1 MAKGIG
7 VEEWTETGAGSL
19 GYTNG
24 ASLLL
29 RACHSGIQ
37 TDYLTD
43 QFMRTETEHTIYLKD
58 YSPSPYRVIS
68 VDLDFKI
75 LAESTRVRALLTVE
89 PRDDTAPGTPLV
101 LDGDG
106 LVLGSIAVDGA
117 PLVLSAYAADDDG
130 LTLFEPPLRRF
141 VLETEVTLQ
150 PETNTKLMGL
160 YRSSGTWCTQCEP
173 EGFRRIT
180 YYLDRPDNLA
190 VFKVRMT
197 APLDLAPVLLAN
209 GNLVDKG
216 DAGEGLHYAVW
227 EDPFPKPAYLF
238 ALVAGELGSITDSFT
253 TASGR
258 KVELGIYCTPG
269 KEDQCLWAM
278 DSLKRS
284 MAWDERRFGLEYDL
298 DVFNIVA
305 VADFNF
311 GAMENKGLNI
321 FNDKLVFAQPDS
333 ATDGDYDGIE
343 RVIAHE
349 YFHNWTG
356 NRVTCRDWFQ
366 LCLKEGLTVYRDQEF
381 TSDERSRAVKRISDV
396 ATLRRAQFPEDGG
409 PLAHPP
415 RPDQYREINNF
426 YTTTVYEK
434 GAEIVRMLA
443 TLLGEAGFRKGMD
456 LYFERHDGQATTI
469 EAFLGAFADANGT
482 DLDQFKTWYLQA
494 GTPKL
499 TVAEHYDADQQTYT
513 LKLSQETQPTPG
525 QPTKQALVLPIKFGL
540 LGPNGSPMGWS
551 GVSGAEVR
559 DEMIVLKD
567 ATAEVT
573 FTGIANRPVASLLRG
588 FSAPV
593 VLESQSTQED
603 QLFLARH
610 DSDPFNRWQ
619 ALQDVGMAL
628 AVAAVKG
635 TPWSDASVT
644 ALSQAMDDTLA
655 SETLDDAFK
664 ALALNIPDE
673 QSIGR
678 EIGRDIDPDK
688 IHEMRGALLR
698 AVFEPLA
705 MQLLATYNR
714 LASSAPYA
722 PDANSTGRRSLRNR
736 ALGLL
741 LASDAAGAQVLAA
754 QQYAYASNM
763 TDRMAALASSTYA
776 GTLEVAGMLADFRTR
791 FGGDP
796 LVLDKWLAVT
806 AAAPRD
812 GVIEDMKAIL
822 ADPSFPKTNPNR
834 LRSLVGT
841 FAMNN
846 PTQFMRAD
854 GAGFR
859 FVADFVTEVDKI
871 NPQVAARVL
880 TGFRVWPMLD
890 STRRDAAKAAL
901 TALQATTLSRN
912 VADILTRMVAG

>member
-1 MAKGIG
+1 
-7 VEEWTETGAGSL
+7 
-19 GYTNG
+19 
-24 ASLLL
+24 
-29 RACHSGIQ
+29 
-37 TDYLTD
+37 
-43 QFMRTETEHTIYLKD
+43 MRTETEHTVYLKD
-58 YSPSPYRVIS
+58 YAPSPYRIVA
-68 VDLDFKI
+68 VDLDFRI
-75 LAESTRVRALLTVE
+75 GAETTRVTAQLTVE
-89 PRDDTAPGTPLV
+89 PREDTEPGTPLV
-101 LDGDG
+101 LDGDE
-106 LVLGSIAVDGA
+106 LSLGSIAIDGA
-117 PLVLSAYAADDDG
+117 PLILSAYAADANG
-130 LTLFEPPLRRF
+130 LTVFEPPLRRF
-141 VLETEVTLQ
+141 VLETEVTLR
-150 PETNTKLMGL
+150 PEGNTRLMGL

-209 GNLVDKG
+209 GNLIDKG
-216 DAGEGLHYAVW
+216 DAGDGQHYAVW

-238 ALVAGELGSITDSFT
+238 ALVAGDLGSITDSFT

-258 KVELGIYCTPG
+258 KVDLAIYCSHG
-269 KEDQCLWAM
+269 KENQCLWAM

-284 MAWDERRFGLEYDL
+284 MAWDERRFGREYDL
-298 DVFNIVA
+298 DIFNIVA
-305 VADFNF
+305 VSDFNF

-321 FNDKLVFAQPDS
+321 FNDRLVFAEPET
-333 ATDGDYDGIE
+333 ATDANYDGIE

-356 NRVTCRDWFQ
+356 NRITCRDWFQ

-396 ATLRRAQFPEDGG
+396 VTLRSAQFPEDGG

-456 LYFERHDGQATTI
+456 LYFERHDGEATTI
-469 EAFLGAFADANGT
+469 EAFLAVFAEANGI
-482 DLDQFKTWYLQA
+482 DLEQFKTWYLQA
-494 GTPKL
+494 GTPRL
-499 TVAEHYDADQQTYT
+499 TVAEQYDADKQTYT
-513 LKLSQETQPTPG
+513 LRLRQETPPTPG
-525 QPTKQALVLPIKFGL
+525 QPDKAPLVLPIKFGL
-540 LGPNGSPMGWS
+540 IGPNGSPMAWS

-559 DEMIVLKD
+559 DDLIVLKD
-567 ATAEVT
+567 ASAEVT
-573 FTGIANRPVASLLRG
+573 FTGIPSRPVPSLLRG

-593 VLESQSTQED
+593 ILQTEASQQD

-628 AVAAVKG
+628 AL
-635 TPWSDASVT
+635 DAISGAPLNDGALT
-644 ALSQAMDDTLA
+644 ALSQAMSDTLA
-655 SETLDDAFK
+655 SDSLDNAFK
-664 ALALNIPDE
+664 ALALSLPDE
-673 QSIGR
+673 QLIGR
-678 EIGRDIDPDK
+678 TIGKDIDPDK
-688 IHEMRGALLR
+688 IHAVRERLLQ

-705 MQLLATYNR
+705 DQMLGTYNA

-722 PDANSTGRRSLRNR
+722 PDPASTGRRALRNR
-736 ALGLL
+736 MLSLL
-741 LASDAAGAQVLAA
+741 VASDAAGASLLALK
-754 QQYAYASNM
+754 QYEGASNM
-763 TDRMAALASSTYA
+763 TDRLAALSAASNA
-776 GTLEVAGMLADFRTR
+776 GTPDAAGMLANFRTR
-791 FGGDP
+791 FGADP
-796 LVLDKWLAVT
+796 LVLDKWLTVT
-806 AAAPRD
+806 AAAPRE

-841 FAMNN
+841 FAMGN
-846 PTQFMRAD
+846 PTQFARAD

-859 FVADFVTEVDKI
+859 FVTDFVSDVDKV

-880 TGFRVWPMLD
+880 TGFRIWPMLE
-890 STRRDAAKAAL
+890 SGRREAANAAL
-901 TALQATTLSRN
+901 LALRDKGSLSRN
-912 VADILTRMVAG
+912 TADILTRMLAS

>member
-1 MAKGIG
+1 
-7 VEEWTETGAGSL
+7 
-19 GYTNG
+19 
-24 ASLLL
+24 
-29 RACHSGIQ
+29 
-37 TDYLTD
+37 
-43 QFMRTETEHTIYLKD
+43 MRTETEHTIYLKD
-58 YSPSPYRVIS
+58 YAPSPYRIIA
-68 VDLDFKI
+68 VDLDFRI
-75 LAESTRVRALLTVE
+75 GAETTRVTAQLTVE
-89 PRDDTAPGTPLV
+89 PREGTAPGTPLV
-101 LDGDG
+101 LDGDE
-106 LVLGSIAVDGA
+106 LSLGSIAIDGF
-117 PLVLSAYAADDDG
+117 PLALAAYAADATS
-130 LTLFEPPLRRF
+130 LTIIEPPLRRF
-141 VLETEVTLQ
+141 VLETEVTLR
-150 PETNTKLMGL
+150 PEGNTRLMGL
-160 YRSSGTWCTQCEP
+160 YRSGGTWCTQCEP

-197 APLDLAPVLLAN
+197 APRDLAPVLLAN
-209 GNLVDKG
+209 GNRIDMG
-216 DAGEGLHYAVW
+216 DAGDGQHYAVW

-238 ALVAGELGSITDSFT
+238 ALVAGDLGSITDSFT

-258 KVELGIYCTPG
+258 KVDLAIYCSHG
-269 KEDQCLWAM
+269 KENQCLWAM

-284 MAWDERRFGLEYDL
+284 MAWDERRFGREYDL

-305 VADFNF
+305 VSDFNF

-321 FNDKLVFAQPDS
+321 FNDRLVFAEPET
-333 ATDGDYDGIE
+333 ATDGNYDGIE

-356 NRVTCRDWFQ
+356 NRITCRDWFQ

-396 ATLRRAQFPEDGG
+396 VTLRSAQFPEDGG

-456 LYFERHDGQATTI
+456 LYFERHDGDATTI
-469 EAFLGAFADANGT
+469 EAFLAVFAEANGM
-482 DLDQFKTWYLQA
+482 DLEQFKTWYLQA
-494 GTPKL
+494 GTPRL
-499 TVAEHYDADQQTYT
+499 TVAEHYDADKQTYT
-513 LKLSQETQPTPG
+513 LKLRQETLPTPG
-525 QPTKQALVLPIKFGL
+525 QPNKVPLVLPIKFGL
-540 LGPNGSPMGWS
+540 IGPNGSPMAWS

-567 ATAEVT
+567 ASAEVT
-573 FTGIANRPVASLLRG
+573 FTGIPSRPVASLLRG

-593 VLESQSTQED
+593 LLETRGSQQD

-628 AVAAVKG
+628 ALDAVAGK
-635 TPWSDASVT
+635 PWSDAAVT
-644 ALSQAMDDTLA
+644 ALSQAMSDTLA
-655 SETLDDAFK
+655 SETLDNAFK
-664 ALALNIPDE
+664 ALALSLPDE
-673 QSIGR
+673 QLIGR
-678 EIGRDIDPDK
+678 TIGTDIDPDK
-688 IHEMRGALLR
+688 IHTVRKRLLQ

-705 MQLLATYNR
+705 EQMLGAYNA

-722 PDANSTGRRSLRNR
+722 PDPASTGRRALRNR
-736 ALGLL
+736 ILSLLVASEAFGASL
-741 LASDAAGAQVLAA
+741 LALK
-754 QQYAYASNM
+754 QYESASNM
-763 TDRMAALASSTYA
+763 TDRLAAMSAASNA
-776 GTLEVAGMLADFRTR
+776 GTPDAPAMLADFRTR
-791 FGGDP
+791 FGADP
-796 LVLDKWLAVT
+796 LVLDKWLTVT

-812 GVIEDMKAIL
+812 GVIEAMKGIL
-822 ADPSFPKTNPNR
+822 ADPTFPKTNPNR

-841 FAMNN
+841 FVMGN
-846 PTQFMRAD
+846 PTQFARAD

-880 TGFRVWPMLD
+880 TGFRIWPMLE
-890 STRRDAAKAAL
+890 SGRRGAANAAL
-901 TALQATTLSRN
+901 IGLRDGGTLSRN
-912 VADILTRMVAG
+912 TADILTRMLAG

>member
-1 MAKGIG
+1 
-7 VEEWTETGAGSL
+7 
-19 GYTNG
+19 
-24 ASLLL
+24 
-29 RACHSGIQ
+29 
-37 TDYLTD
+37 
-43 QFMRTETEHTIYLKD
+43 MRTETEHTIFLKD
-58 YSPSPYRVIS
+58 YTPSPYRIVS

-75 LAESTRVRALLTVE
+75 GADNTRVRAQLTVE
-89 PRDDTAPGTPLV
+89 PREGTEPGTPLV
-101 LDGDG
+101 LDGDE
-106 LVLGSIAVDGA
+106 LNLSSIAIDGL
-117 PLVLSAYAADDDG
+117 PLALSAYATDANG
-130 LTLFEPPLRRF
+130 LTVVQPPLRRF
-141 VLETEVTLQ
+141 VLETEVTIQ
-150 PETNTKLMGL
+150 PEGNTKLMGL

-197 APLDLAPVLLAN
+197 APRDLAPVLLAN
-209 GNLVDKG
+209 GNLIDKG
-216 DAGEGLHYAVW
+216 DAGDGLHYAVW

-238 ALVAGELGSITDSFT
+238 ALVAGDLGSISDSFT

-258 KVELGIYCTPG
+258 KVALAIYCEHG
-269 KEDQCLWAM
+269 KENQCLWAM

-284 MAWDERRFGLEYDL
+284 MAWDERRFGREYDL

-305 VADFNF
+305 VSDFNF

-321 FNDKLVFAQPDS
+321 FNDRLVFAQPDT
-333 ATDGDYDGIE
+333 ATDANYDGIE

-356 NRVTCRDWFQ
+356 NRITCRDWFQ

-396 ATLRRAQFPEDGG
+396 VTLRSAQFPEDGG

-456 LYFERHDGQATTI
+456 LYFERHDGEATTI
-469 EAFLGAFADANGT
+469 EAFLAVFAEANDI

-494 GTPKL
+494 GTPRL
-499 TVAEHYDADQQTYT
+499 DVAEHYDADKQTYT
-513 LKLSQETQPTPG
+513 LKLKQETLPTPG
-525 QPTKQALVLPIKFGL
+525 QPTKAPLVLPIKFGL
-540 LGPNGSPMGWS
+540 IGPNGSPMGWS

-567 ATAEVT
+567 GAAEVT
-573 FTGIANRPVASLLRG
+573 FTGIPSRPVPSLLRG

-593 VLESQSTQED
+593 ILETGASQDD

-628 AVAAVKG
+628 AVDAVQGK
-635 TPWSDASVT
+635 PWSDAAVA
-644 ALSQAMDDTLA
+644 ALSQAMGDTLA
-655 SETLDDAFK
+655 SDTLENAFK
-664 ALALNIPDE
+664 ALALALPDE
-673 QSIGR
+673 QLIGR
-678 EIGRDIDPDK
+678 TIGKDIDPDA
-688 IHEMRGALLR
+688 IHAVRNRLLR

-705 MQLLATYNR
+705 RPMLATYNA
-714 LASSAPYA
+714 LASTAPYA
-722 PDANSTGRRSLRNR
+722 PDPASTGRRALRNR
-736 ALGLL
+736 MLSLLIASEASGAAL
-741 LASDAAGAQVLAA
+741 LAA
-754 QQYAYASNM
+754 QQYDGASNM
-763 TDRMAALASSTYA
+763 TDRLAALSASVY
-776 GTLEVAGMLADFRTR
+776 GTTELAPRLLADFRTR
-791 FGGDP
+791 FAGDP
-796 LVLDKWLAVT
+796 LVLDKWLSVT

-812 GVIEDMKAIL
+812 GVVEDMKAIL
-822 ADPSFPKTNPNR
+822 ADPAFPRTNPNR

-841 FAMNN
+841 FVMNN
-846 PTQFMRAD
+846 PTQFARAD

-859 FVADFVTEVDKI
+859 FVADFVTEIDKV

-880 TGFRVWPMLD
+880 TGFRIWPMLE
-890 STRRDAAKAAL
+890 STRREAAKAAL
-901 TALQATTLSRN
+901 TGLSASGMLSRN
-912 VADILTRMVAG
+912 TADILTRMLAG